1 MSDSEDSMV
10 TYTEVSSRFEDLSD
24 IGSPRVVVYRYEGL
38 SMHVPSPEYV
48 PSPEQPPSPVYV
60 PYVSEPAY
68 PDFMPPEDDVLPAKE
83 QPLPDA
89 VSPTSD
95 SPRYITESNPEE
107 ELEEDDED
115 SEEDPTEY
123 PTDRDDDEE
132 EEESSGDDAD
142 DEEKDEDEDK
152 EEEEH
157 LAPIDSVPPPAYHTI
172 ARMSIRAQTSIPLLS
187 ETEVARLL
195 AIPTPPPSP
204 LTPYSSPLPHIPS
217 PSLPASLT
225 HPLGYRAA
233 MIRLRAESPST
244 SHPLPL
250 SPPIVGECS
259 SALTARPTGGF
270 RADYGFVGTLD
281 AKIRRDPDREI
292 GYEITDVWEDPY
304 EIAEEKPTTDV
315 AKLSKRITDFVT
327 IVRQDTDEIYRRLD
341 DVQDDRLLMSEAL
354 TLLKTLQT
362 QMVALQSQQTP
373 ARDPSHPNIPE
384 EAVVHFTKMAT
395 KRTTRSSPATTT
407 TTTTP
412 VTNAQLKTLIDQ
424 GVADALV
431 ARDAE
436 KSQNGEDSHDSGMGV
451 RREAPLARECTYPNF
466 IKCKPLYFKGTKG
479 VVELNQWFKRMETV
493 FRLRNYTVENLIKF
507 ATCILLGS
515 ALTWWNS
522 HVKTVGPDVAYVMT
536 WTNVKKKMTNKYC
549 PRGEIKKLKVEMWNL
564 KVKGTD
570 VVSYN
575 QHFQELALMCAR
587 MFPKESDKIKR
598 YVDGFPD
605 MIHGSTENRRKSEDT
620 AKNNQNQQ
628 QQNKRQN
635 TGRAYI
641 AGSKLGSFDV
651 IIGMDCLEKYQVVIV
666 CAEKIVGIPW
676 GNETLIIRRD
686 GNNWGNKTRLNIIS
700 CTKTQ
705 NIHGSHERV
714 CTPYLDKIVIVFN
727 DDILIYSRNKKEHKE
742 HFKAIP
748 ELLKK
753 EELYAKFSKCE
764 FWIPKVQFL
773 GHMTDSQGIHMDPA
787 KIESIKDWAS
797 PKIQMEIR
805 QF

>member
-1 MSDSEDSMV
+1 MSDSEDSTI

-24 IGSPRVVVYRYEGL
+24 IGSPRVVVYGYEGL

-48 PSPEQPPSPVYV
+48 PDPEQPPSPVYV

-95 SPRYITESNPEE
+95 SPRFITESDPKE

-115 SEEDPTEY
+115 SKEDPTKY
-123 PTDRDDDEE
+123 PTDRDDDDEE
-132 EEESSGDDAD
+132 EE
-142 DEEKDEDEDK
+142 
-152 EEEEH
+152 
-157 LAPIDSVPPPAYHTI
+157 
-172 ARMSIRAQTSIPLLS
+172 MSIRAQTSIPLLS

-233 MIRLRAESPST
+233 MIQLRAESPST

-250 SPPIVGECS
+250 SPPIVLLHTRASMAMMRAATLSTYTLAPQSKTPPSGTPPLLPIPLPTS
-259 SALTARPTGGF
+259 SPPFPLPSTDCRSDVPEVTLPSRKRG
-270 RADYGFVGTLD
+270 ADYSFVGTLD

-304 EIAEEKPTTDV
+304 EIAEEIPTTDV
-315 AKLSKRITDFVT
+315 AKLSKRMTDFVT

-341 DVQDDRLLMSEAL
+341 DVQDDRLLMSSQLNSLRRDKHSHARTARLIEKAL

-362 QMVALQSQQTP
+362 QMVALQSHQTP
-373 ARDPSHPNIPE
+373 ARDPAHPNIPK
-384 EAVVHFTKMAT
+384 EAGIYYVMSVIEFIMNECQFNYTIVNFNLVVHFTKMET

-451 RREAPLARECTYPNF
+451 RREAPLAREYTYPDF
-466 IKCKPLYFKGTKG
+466 MKCKPLYFKGTKG
-479 VVELNQWFKRMETV
+479 VVKLNQWFKRMET
-493 FRLRNYTVENLIKF
+493 
-507 ATCILLGS
+507 
-515 ALTWWNS
+515 WNS

-549 PRGEIKKLKVEMWNL
+549 PRGEIKKLEVKMWNL

-570 VVSYN
+570 V
-575 QHFQELALMCAR
+575 
-587 MFPKESDKIKR
+587 
-598 YVDGFPD
+598 
-605 MIHGSTENRRKSEDT
+605 
-620 AKNNQNQQ
+620 
-628 QQNKRQN
+628 
-635 TGRAYI
+635 
-641 AGSKLGSFDV
+641 
-651 IIGMDCLEKYQVVIV
+651 LEKYQVVIV
-666 CAEKIVGIPW
+666 CAEKIVCIPR
-676 GNETLIIRRD
+676 GNEMLIIRGD
-686 GNNWGNKTRLNIIS
+686 GNKWGNKTRLNIIS
-700 CTKTQ
+700 CTKMQKYMLKACHVFLAHVTTKETEDKSEKKRLEDVPIIQ
-705 NIHGSHERV
+705 DFPEVFHEDLSGVLGYAIGLTNALAVFMDLMNRV
-714 CTPYLDKIVIVFN
+714 CKPYLDKFVIVFI

-764 FWIPKVQFL
+764 F
-773 GHMTDSQGIHMDPA
+773 
-787 KIESIKDWAS
+787 
-797 PKIQMEIR
+797 
-805 QF
+805 